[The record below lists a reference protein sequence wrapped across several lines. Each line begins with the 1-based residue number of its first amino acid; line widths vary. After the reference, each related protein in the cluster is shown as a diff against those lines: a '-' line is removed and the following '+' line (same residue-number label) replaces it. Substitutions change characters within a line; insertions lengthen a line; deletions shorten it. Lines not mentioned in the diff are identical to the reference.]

1 MIRNKYEINSNK
13 YDNID
18 FISDEKALEYVD
30 NNKLLFC
37 HLSNYEK
44 YETGINQLI
53 ETFLNEYLKKKT
65 QKSLRL
71 KHSLIIRGYIT
82 LLII

>member
-18 FISDEKALEYVD
+18 FINDEKALEYVD

-44 YETGINQLI
+44 YETDINQLI
-53 ETFLNEYLKKKT
+53 ETFLNEYLKKHKN
-65 QKSLRL
+65 
-71 KHSLIIRGYIT
+71 I
-82 LLII
+82 